1 MAKFDNITIMKK
13 RVFFILS
20 MCLLTSLYGYS
31 QSKTTVIHS
40 KNEPS
45 WEPVIDDIS
54 RYTKSQNKSNNG
66 SNSSVVTFKPVSATL
81 TDSQGSFTSQNFNCG
96 NLYLVD
102 NRTSLDIT
110 IAGDK
115 FTLYPMTFSP
125 DTYQFEASRSS
136 QTIKFVAYR
145 SSSSDKI
152 YLVIS
157 TTIINGQK
165 VVINFKP

>member
-1 MAKFDNITIMKK
+1 MKK

-40 KNEPS
+40 KNESS

-102 NRTSLDIT
+102 KGNSLDIT

-115 FTLYPMTFSP
+115 FSLYSIGYSN
-125 DTYQFEASRSS
+125 DTYQFQASQSNQS
-136 QTIKFVAYR
+136 IKFVAYR
-145 SSSSDKI
+145 SSSTNKI
-152 YLVIS
+152 YLVVS
-157 TTIINGQK
+157 TTIMNGQK